1 MYKKIITKKSTN
13 LSVMF
18 NFSKTI
24 EGMER
29 YSKYLNDQKENWNT
43 VKLVL
48 HKKNNAYNRHMTSA
62 AVLSIQTKKY
72 SCTYLMT
79 KNE

>member
-48 HKKNNAYNRHMTSA
+48 HKETMPIIDKWLPR
-62 AVLSIQTKKY
+62 QF
-72 SCTYLMT
+72 YLF
-79 KNE
+79 KERNILVPI